1 MFEDIRNAQGE
12 RIDCSFTPAAQ
23 ERDGEAEL
31 VVIGHGV
38 TGNKDRE
45 WAVVLASELA
55 AAGFSSLRISFSG
68 NGESEGDFRESTP
81 TKEAADLSAVLDHCG
96 DFRVTFVGHS
106 MGGAVG
112 VLCAKDDKR
121 ITRLISL
128 AGMVETA
135 DFVSR
140 KFGELTP
147 GVSGGLQRTA
157 GVGGMFL
164 GAPGDSEGL
173 QGSPRDPKG
182 LPGTPGDSVD
192 SGRLRGSPGNSM
204 GTSGTPWDSGALCST
219 PGDSEG
225 TPGDYTGAPCDSRG
239 VHEFP
244 GIPGISGALP

>member
-147 GVSGGLQRTA
+147 GVDCMWEKPECPLSQTFVDDMNAIESVMDMAEEIEAPWLFVHGTKDDVVPIEETEMILTRTGGSADFVDIADSDHVFSGEAA
-157 GVGGMFL
+157 GIMARRVVAWML
-164 GAPGDSEGL
+164 E
-173 QGSPRDPKG
+173 
-182 LPGTPGDSVD
+182 
-192 SGRLRGSPGNSM
+192 
-204 GTSGTPWDSGALCST
+204 
-219 PGDSEG
+219 
-225 TPGDYTGAPCDSRG
+225 
-239 VHEFP
+239 H
-244 GIPGISGALP
+244 